1 MNKILNETA
10 GGIPQGESEYP
21 TMGGGTYT
29 SDRVHELMGGNPMMR
44 NTPQGKEKAR
54 QVGAVESLKAQ
65 GVSSEQVGE
74 DVVNALTRDYS
85 GLMKAINK
93 KKEPF
98 LP

>member
-1 MNKILNETA
+1 
-10 GGIPQGESEYP
+10 
-21 TMGGGTYT
+21 
-29 SDRVHELMGGNPMMR
+29 MGGNPMMK
-44 NTPQGKEKAR
+44 NTEQGKEKRR

-93 KKEPF
+93 KKDSHYRP
-98 LP
+98 

>member
-1 MNKILNETA
+1 LNETA

-29 SDRVHELMGGNPMMR
+29 SDRVHELMGGNPMMK

-98 LP
+98 RP